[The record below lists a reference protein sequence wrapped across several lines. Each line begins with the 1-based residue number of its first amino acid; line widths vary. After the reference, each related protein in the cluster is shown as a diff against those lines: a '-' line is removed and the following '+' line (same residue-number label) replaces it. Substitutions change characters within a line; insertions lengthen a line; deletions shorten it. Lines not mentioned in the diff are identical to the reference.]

1 MKKLLGLL
9 ALGIIVIVFVFS
21 GSGKGADLLILNW
34 GDYLSSD
41 VIHSFE
47 EKYGVTVKPRPA
59 AGPSSSPA
67 QRGRLRGTWRKAPCS
82 CAGLAKRSG

>member
-47 EKYGVTVKPRPA
+47 EKYGVDKNLCE
-59 AGPSSSPA
+59 GA
-67 QRGRLRGTWRKAPCS
+67 QFVRHFLWKMSKRIDRCAETLYRCGTQRK
-82 CAGLAKRSG
+82 L